1 MTSNHTPGPWEV
13 VDESSKY
20 AEIIGE
26 SRYVGRVYKWHHP
39 TVICPANNALAEEH
53 AANARLIAA
62 APDLLAAL
70 KRIRDARDYFVRE
83 GVYPEKI
90 HIQYHGCFDDW
101 AADLADAAIERAAIA
116 RATGKGE

>member
-1 MTSNHTPGPWEV
+1 MSKIKGHTPGPWEL
-13 VDESSKY
+13 VDAARPRIYHKEDVI
-20 AEIIGE
+20 ATVEPDH
-26 SRYVGRVYKWHHP
+26 VGK
-39 TVICPANNALAEEH
+39 LACDR
-53 AANARLIAA
+53 NARLIAA